1 MRAAVEKKTRKS
13 EAKRRERNI
22 LTAALA
28 IFSRKGFAAA
38 TIPEIANAA
47 GVAVGTIYVYYPNK
61 RALFV
66 AVIRDH
72 LLNTSLLD
80 LVKKVPS
87 GDIENILTEIM
98 KNRLDLLEERGSGI
112 FSLIGEIMRDPE
124 LREAWRK
131 EIIGPFLTMLEGI
144 LTSMSSDS
152 RFRRLEPAVLTR
164 AIGGM
169 VIGFLLL
176 RKIEGRDGSL
186 NRLPPE
192 TIATGLR
199 DFILHGIM
207 AEPSCNV
214 SG

>member
-1 MRAAVEKKTRKS
+1 
-13 EAKRRERNI
+13 
-22 LTAALA
+22 
-28 IFSRKGFAAA
+28 
-38 TIPEIANAA
+38 
-47 GVAVGTIYVYYPNK
+47 
-61 RALFV
+61 
-66 AVIRDH
+66 
-72 LLNTSLLD
+72 
-80 LVKKVPS
+80 
-87 GDIENILTEIM
+87 
-98 KNRLDLLEERGSGI
+98 
-112 FSLIGEIMRDPE
+112 MRDPE

-207 AEPSCNV
+207 AEPSGNV